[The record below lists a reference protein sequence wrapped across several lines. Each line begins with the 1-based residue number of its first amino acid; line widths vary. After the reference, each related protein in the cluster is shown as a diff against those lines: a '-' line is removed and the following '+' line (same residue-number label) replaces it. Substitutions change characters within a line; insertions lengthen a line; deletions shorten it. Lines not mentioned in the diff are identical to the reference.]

1 MPGRLF
7 LRLAGCAAVVAAAGA
22 PAGCAVTTTTAASGT
37 LHPLAVRAGGLPVSH
52 ASAHAV
58 QLQPPA
64 GSCHAHGRGLYA
76 LPDSRCTPGAIDP
89 RVTQADLD
97 RTICRGGYSESVRPP
112 ESITEPEKRAS
123 LLAYGDHRPLHAY
136 EYDHLISLELG
147 GAPNDARNLWPEPG
161 ASPNPKDRL
170 EDRLHALVC
179 DRRVTL
185 ATARSAIARDWVAA
199 YHRYVG

>member
-7 LRLAGCAAVVAAAGA
+7 IRLAACAAVISVAGA
-22 PAGCAVTTTTAASGT
+22 LAGCAVTTTTATSGA
-37 LHPLAVRAGGLPVSH
+37 LQPSAARAGGLAVSH
-52 ASAHAV
+52 ASAQAV
-58 QLQPPA
+58 QRQPPA
-64 GSCHAHGRGLYA
+64 GSCHARGHGLYS
-76 LPDSRCTPGAIDP
+76 LPDPHCTPGAIDP
-89 RVTQADLD
+89 HVTQADVD

-123 LLAYGDHRPLHAY
+123 LRAYGDHRPLHDY

-179 DRRVTL
+179 DHRMSL
-185 ATARSAIARDWVAA
+185 ATARSAIAGDWIAA
-199 YHRYVG
+199 LHRYVG